1 VSPTARGSDFEKQ
14 VFSCLEEEL
23 KAGRLFYMPE
33 CSAIYHQKRYHSA
46 DRKSSIIFD
55 IAIEVTFA
63 RMQTPSVYCLVECK
77 DHGRKIQADEVEA
90 FYAKIQQVASAAAK
104 GIIVTRSSFQPAAL
118 EYARAKHIGILRF
131 PERKWDLMRSVTA
144 RYAASLAVGE
154 RAIREGLLEETHQT
168 PGLECI
174 CNFGDTFTYSP
185 YDFFGAI
192 TTDVL
197 DEWSFIVATE
207 RPMPA
212 AVPFISR
219 AAIDD
224 QCSTIHDAV
233 GHKDGPVSLD
243 TICEWQAKSC
253 GLKVVRNVKADK
265 EAVAKGILGNIT
277 FTPPSIVVFSD
288 PAGAGRERF
297 TLAHELGH
305 LVLGH
310 GEYLRAES
318 FDTQDIETS
327 EKDDPESDLIRRL
340 EWQANR
346 FASSLLLPHRQ
357 FAQKAVMKVEAMGIR
372 DKGFG
377 LIYRDHQPENERN
390 YMRITSALMDEFAV
404 SRKAVEVR
412 LKELGFLRG

>member
-1 VSPTARGSDFEKQ
+1 VSTTRGSDFEKQ
-14 VFSCLEEEL
+14 VFSYLEEEL
-23 KAGRLFYMPE
+23 NAGRLFYIPE
-33 CSAIYHQKRYHSA
+33 SSVIYHQKRYHSR
-46 DRKSSIIFD
+46 DRRSSIVFD

-63 RMQTPSVYCLVECK
+63 KMQTPSVFCLVECK

-90 FYAKIQQVASAAAK
+90 FHAKIQQVASAAAK
-104 GIIVTRSSFQPAAL
+104 GIIVSRSSFQPAAL

-144 RYAASLAVGE
+144 GYAASLSGRE
-154 RAIREGLLEETHQT
+154 RAIRDGLIEEMHQSLG
-168 PGLECI
+168 PECI

-185 YDFFGAI
+185 YDLFGAV

-197 DEWSFIVATE
+197 HEWSFIVAAE
-207 RPMPA
+207 RPAPA
-212 AVPFISR
+212 VAPFITR

-224 QCSTIHDAV
+224 QCSAIHDAIR
-233 GHKDGPVSLD
+233 HKDGPVSLD
-243 TICEWQAKSC
+243 MVCEWQTRSC
-253 GLKVVRNVKADK
+253 GLEVVRNVKADE
-265 EAVAKGILGNIT
+265 EAVSKGILGSIT

-310 GEYLRAES
+310 GAYLRAES
-318 FDTQDIETS
+318 FDQQDFETS
-327 EKDDPESDLIRRL
+327 EKDDVASDMIRRL

-357 FAQKAVMKVEAMGIR
+357 FARSAVMKAESLCIR

-377 LIYRDHQPENERN
+377 LIYRDHQLENQRN
-390 YMRITSALMDEFAV
+390 YITITSALMDEFRV
-404 SRKAVEVR
+404 SRKAVEIR